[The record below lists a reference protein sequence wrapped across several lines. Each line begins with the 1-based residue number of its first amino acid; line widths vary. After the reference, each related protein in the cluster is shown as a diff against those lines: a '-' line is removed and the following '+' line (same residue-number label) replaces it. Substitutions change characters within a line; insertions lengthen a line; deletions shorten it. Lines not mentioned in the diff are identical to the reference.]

1 MCDGMVFL
9 DVDDWGDSRSLCLC
23 VPWWSG
29 NNSFT
34 LECPKKGPVE
44 YLYPMAPTCPRRN
57 RHEQLTGMFKKH
69 VLAEAGNPSSKAA
82 ALLARGAYSQ
92 YVSTAKG
99 RERRWRLFSTFPEEL
114 TLVVYA
120 T

>member
-1 MCDGMVFL
+1 VCDGMVFL

-44 YLYPMAPTCPRRN
+44 YLYPMAHACPRRN
-57 RHEQLTGMFKKH
+57 RHEPLTGMFKKH
-69 VLAEAGNPSSKAA
+69 VLAAAGSPSSKAA
-82 ALLARGAYSQ
+82 ALLARGAYLQ
-92 YVSTAKG
+92 YVSTAQG
-99 RERRWRLFSTFPEEL
+99 RERH
-114 TLVVYA
+114 
-120 T
+120 